1 MFWEFGSLTMRL
13 QESSW
18 GLIGRK
24 ELTPSGPTLWVSL
37 WPAAPFS
44 AGSSATCY
52 TKSCGMDMQMW
63 EESWFCSSEVLM
75 LIQPESDWT
84 INSGESFPNGCI
96 PWLGLISD
104 FYVKA
109 CPHCWFCLPLQVLQD
124 CMRHHSSIV
133 EIGKL
138 WVSPS
143 FCNFENEFREIL
155 NLFLGLTLSGLCSGQ
170 PPWQVWTAG
179 GSLHQAALYKDGV
192 SHKGTGLFCHN
203 SNTLSALWL
212 EMSWNPKCFTAPTN
226 PTKPGGDRWSPGARC
241 RNRHQ

>member
-1 MFWEFGSLTMRL
+1 MLWGFGSLTMQL

-63 EESWFCSSEVLM
+63 EDSCFCSSEVLM
-75 LIQPESDWT
+75 LIQPESDSWA
-84 INSGESFPNGCI
+84 INSGESFPNGCT

-109 CPHCWFCLPLQVLQD
+109 WPHCWFCHLYRFYKTAWDTTVLLLKWGNSGWV
-124 CMRHHSSIV
+124 HS
-133 EIGKL
+133 
-138 WVSPS
+138 S
-143 FCNFENEFREIL
+143 FCNI
-155 NLFLGLTLSGLCSGQ
+155 
-170 PPWQVWTAG
+170 
-179 GSLHQAALYKDGV
+179 SLEK
-192 SHKGTGLFCHN
+192 F
-203 SNTLSALWL
+203 
-212 EMSWNPKCFTAPTN
+212 
-226 PTKPGGDRWSPGARC
+226 
-241 RNRHQ
+241 